1 MLNDADYERAR
12 QSVFFGTL
20 PEENA
25 RSLLANCAVLNLKAG
40 DPVFQQGEPATT
52 IYAVLDGLIKLSIH
66 SRSGT
71 DTVVEVFHPG
81 SSFAEALAFRD
92 EPYPVS
98 ASAILD
104 ARLVA
109 LPNRVA
115 RAELLSSPET
125 FRAVLAATY
134 VHLHKLIRQVEQLKT
149 NTGVQRVAHFVL
161 ALAGEQTST
170 TTVEIPYEKHT
181 LAALLG
187 IKPET
192 LSRVFRRLEAHGV
205 TVQGSQ
211 VTISNPSVLRKM
223 LEGEQIHG
231 QPA

>member
-1 MLNDADYERAR
+1 MLSDADFARAR

-20 PEENA
+20 PEKSA
-25 RSLLANCAVLNLKAG
+25 RSLLAQCTVLDVKAG
-40 DPVFQQGEPATT
+40 ESVFRQGEPATT
-52 IYAVLDGLIKLSIH
+52 IYGVLDGLIKLSTH

-109 LPNRVA
+109 LPNRAA
-115 RAELLSSPET
+115 RDELLSSPET

-134 VHLHKLIRQVEQLKT
+134 VHLHKLIRQIEQLKS
-149 NTGVQRVAHFVL
+149 NTGVQRVAHFML
-161 ALAGEQTST
+161 ALST
-170 TTVEIPYEKHT
+170 ESGSATTFEIPYEKHT

-192 LSRVFRRLEAHGV
+192 LSRVFRRLEKHGV
-205 TVQGSQ
+205 AVSGSN
-211 VTISNPSVLRKM
+211 VTISDPAALRRM
-223 LEGEQIHG
+223 LEEGGIHG
-231 QPA
+231 PSA

>member
-1 MLNDADYERAR
+1 MLNNADYERAR

-20 PEENA
+20 PEKHA
-25 RSLLANCAVLNLKAG
+25 RSLLDKCTVLNLKAG
-40 DPVFQQGEPATT
+40 DAVFQQGEPATT

-109 LPNRVA
+109 LPNRLA

-134 VHLHKLIRQVEQLKT
+134 VHVHKLIRQVEQLKS
-149 NTGVQRVAHFVL
+149 NTGVQRVAHFFL
-161 ALAGEQTST
+161 ALAGEQTDSI
-170 TTVEIPYEKHT
+170 TVEIPYEKHT
-181 LAALLG
+181 LASLLG

-192 LSRVFRRLEAHGV
+192 LSRVFRRLEPQGV
-205 TVQGSQ
+205 SVQGSK
-211 VTISNPSVLRKM
+211 VTIANPAVLRQM
-223 LEGEQIHG
+223 LEGEQINS
-231 QPA
+231 PLA